1 MDDLIRLHLN
11 ISGSVQGVF
20 YRVRAKDEA
29 DKLMLKGWVKNN
41 DEGQVEI
48 EIQGEEKKVKVF
60 IDWCKNGPQGAEV
73 QDVEI
78 TNLEGFED
86 FRNFSIK

>member
-1 MDDLIRLHLN
+1 MDELIRLHLN

-20 YRVRAKDEA
+20 YRVSAKDEA

-48 EIQGEEKKVKVF
+48 EVQGGEKNVQEF
-60 IDWCKNGPQGAEV
+60 IDWCKKGPDGAEV

-78 TNLEGFED
+78 TKLEGFED